1 MESHDLKCEYVE
13 SLKKKGEED
22 MKFTKYGADSRFSIG
37 KSLKNYEMYL
47 FKDTTG
53 YVGKIDRFEDGEL
66 IETYFVAERKLFNRR
81 LGGWNFVPHYN
92 DNLVAPQKTLEK
104 VWNTF
109 MRQASKQGYNTLC
122 LGQPD
127 AH

>member
-1 MESHDLKCEYVE
+1 
-13 SLKKKGEED
+13 

-53 YVGKIDRFEDGEL
+53 YVEKIDRFEEGNL
-66 IETYFVAERKLFNRR
+66 VETYFVAERKFFNRR
-81 LGGWNFVPHYN
+81 LGGWDFISRYN